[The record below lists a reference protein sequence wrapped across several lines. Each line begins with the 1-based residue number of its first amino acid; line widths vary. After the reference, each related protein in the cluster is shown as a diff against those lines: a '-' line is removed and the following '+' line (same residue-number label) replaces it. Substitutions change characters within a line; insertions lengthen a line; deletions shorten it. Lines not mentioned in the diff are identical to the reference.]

1 MKKLLLSLSVLAL
14 VSVAIF
20 GQRLFWAWA
29 QVTEDLSGYDL
40 NESDNQ
46 EISQLNN
53 EIYNKKSSIDEL
65 KRRQAAYQ
73 EAIKIKQGEKADL
86 ENQLAIF
93 DNRLAAIKANVEDVK
108 LNIDKT
114 ILEIKKTDL
123 EIALK
128 EQAIGKERER
138 IAVALGLL
146 YKEGNKSEL
155 EILFGNSSLTDYL
168 NQLEYLKD
176 INSSIKDSL
185 VKLKIASERL
195 AQDKRDLELKKL
207 SLISLEEDLLK
218 KEEALTGEMD
228 SREIVLDQTKASES
242 EYKRLLD
249 QAKREQ
255 DLAAADIVFL
265 EKNIRERLAKNKKLD
280 ALDAGP
286 TSFIWPVPSNII
298 TAYFH
303 DPDYPYK
310 HLFEHPAVDIKAKQA
325 TPVKAVA
332 AGYVGQVK
340 SDGSTKYAYVMLV
353 HGDGLAT
360 VYGHV
365 SKVMVKVDQYV
376 EQGQVIA
383 LSGGAPNQ
391 PGSGPL
397 TTGPHLHFETRL
409 NGIPVNPLNYLQ

>member
-1 MKKLLLSLSVLAL
+1 MIAL
-14 VSVAIF
+14 VAGAVFSY
-20 GQRLFWAWA
+20 QLFWAWA
-29 QVTEDLSGYDL
+29 QVTEDLSAYDL
-40 NESDNQ
+40 NETDNQ
-46 EISQLNN
+46 EILQLNSD
-53 EIYNKKSSIDEL
+53 IYNKKTSIDEL

-73 EAIKIKQGEKADL
+73 EAIRVKQGEKADL

-93 DNRLAAIKANVEDVK
+93 DNRLAAINANVEDVK

-123 EIALK
+123 EIVLK
-128 EQAIGKERER
+128 EQAMAKERER
-138 IAVALGLL
+138 IALALGLL
-146 YKEGNKSEL
+146 YKEGDKSEL
-155 EILFGNSSLTDYL
+155 EILLSNSSLTDYL

-195 AQDKRDLELKKL
+195 EQDKKDLEVKKL
-207 SLISLEEDLLK
+207 SLVSLENDLIK
-218 KEEALTGEMD
+218 KQEALTGEMD

-255 DLAAADIVFL
+255 ELAAADIVFL
-265 EKNIRERLAKNKKLD
+265 EKNIRAKLEKNKKLG
-280 ALDAGP
+280 ALDDGP
-286 TSFIWPVPSNII
+286 TTFIWPVPSNII

-310 HLFEHPAVDIKAKQA
+310 HLFEHPAIDIKAKQA

-340 SDGSTKYAYVMLV
+340 SDGSTKYAYVMIV

-360 VYGHV
+360 VYGHI
-365 SKVMVKVDQYV
+365 SKPLVKVDQYV
-376 EQGQVIA
+376 AQGELIA
-383 LSGGAPNQ
+383 LSGGAPGQ

-397 TTGPHLHFETRL
+397 TTGAHLHFETRL
-409 NGIPVNPLNYLQ
+409 NGIPVNPLNYLK